1 MTTAFILIT
10 AILILG
16 GVIATVGDRIGTRVG
31 KKRLSLFNLRPK
43 KTAVLVTILTGVG
56 ISASTLAS
64 LFLVDEGLRDGVFK
78 LEDIQKDLRS
88 KREQLEGT
96 ANNLE
101 ITKRELAEARN
112 QQAQAQKKLEAINR
126 SLEAANTKQRLT
138 QAQLNKTIKQQAR
151 TEALLQGTQKK
162 LDQVATRYKSAIDEL
177 QTIIDERDSKIKE
190 IKQLRAESLQLK
202 EDRKRLIADANK
214 ALAEAE
220 AAINKRD
227 RELANRQEAIEKRDE
242 KIAQLDKQI
251 QERNSEI
258 TAREKM
264 IAQRQKVI
272 NEKQAR
278 LSELES
284 QQASLEQQLA
294 KLGQSNRDLRL
305 GKLALIRGQVI
316 AEAVVRVEKPEAA
329 KQAVIKLLQEANMNA
344 LNKLSEPGSDLSKDE
359 KSPILFATAKQIQQ
373 LSKQIDD
380 GREYVVRIFSAG
392 NYVRGEKRI
401 EFFADAAPNQIVFQR
416 GEVLATTTADPQN
429 MTPEQVSQRL
439 ELLISASQFRA
450 RNAGILESIQI
461 DGTIIRFVALLRQYN
476 QSLDIKAIAAQDTY
490 RAGPLKVKLVA
501 ILNGKIVFS
510 T

>member
-1 MTTAFILIT
+1 M
-10 AILILG
+10 G

-43 KTAVLVTILTGVG
+43 KTAVVVTILTGIG

-64 LFLVDEGLRDGVFK
+64 LFLVDEGLRKGVFE

-96 ANNLE
+96 ATNLE
-101 ITKRELAEARN
+101 ITKRELEEARK
-112 QQAQAQKKLEAINR
+112 QQAQAQKRLEAINR
-126 SLEAANTKQRLT
+126 SLQAANTKQRQT
-138 QAQLNKTIKQQAR
+138 QAQLNRTIKRQAR
-151 TEALLQGTQKK
+151 TQNLLQDTQTK
-162 LDQVATRYKSAIDEL
+162 LNQVAARYKKAIDEL
-177 QTIIDERDSKIKE
+177 QNIIDERDNKIKE
-190 IKQLRAESLQLK
+190 IKQLRAERQ
-202 EDRKRLIADANK
+202 RLFAEAKK
-214 ALAEAE
+214 ALNQAET
-220 AAINKRD
+220 AIGKRD
-227 RELANRQEAIEKRDE
+227 RELAKRQEAIEKRDQR
-242 KIAQLDKQI
+242 ITQLDKQI
-251 QERNSEI
+251 QERNAEI
-258 TAREKM
+258 TSREQM

-278 LSELES
+278 LSELET

-305 GKLALIRGQVI
+305 GKLALVRGQVI
-316 AEAVVRVEKPEAA
+316 AEAEIRVEKPEAA
-329 KQAVIKLLQEANMNA
+329 KQAVVKLLQEANRSA
-344 LNKLSEPGSDLSKDE
+344 LNKLSEPGSNSSKDR
-359 KSPILFATAKQIQQ
+359 KSSILFATAKQIQQ

-401 EFFADAAPNQIVFQR
+401 EFFADAAPNQIVFQG

-429 MTPEQVSQRL
+429 MTSDQVGQRL

-450 RNAGILESIQI
+450 RNAGILERIQI
-461 DGTIIRFVALLRQYN
+461 DGTFIRFVSLLRQYN
-476 QSLDIKAIAAQDTY
+476 QPLDIKAVAAKDTY
-490 RAGPLKVKLVA
+490 RAGPLKVKIVA
-501 ILNGKIVFS
+501 MLNGQIIFS

>member
-43 KTAVLVTILTGVG
+43 RTAVLVTILTGIG

-64 LFLVDEGLRDGVFK
+64 LFLVDEGLRKGVFE
-78 LEDIQKDLRS
+78 LEDIQRDLRL

-96 ANNLE
+96 TSNLE
-101 ITKRELAEARN
+101 ITKNELEQARK
-112 QQAQAQKKLEAINR
+112 QQAQAEQDLQIINR
-126 SLEAANTKQRLT
+126 SLQAANTKQRQT
-138 QAQLNKTIKQQAR
+138 QAQLNETLKQQAR
-151 TEALLQGTQKK
+151 TQALLQGTQSK
-162 LDQVATRYKSAIDEL
+162 LNQVAIRYKKAIEEL
-177 QTIIDERDSKIKE
+177 QSIIDERNNQIKE
-190 IKQLRAESLQLK
+190 IKQLRAE
-202 EDRKRLIADANK
+202 RRRLYLEAK
-214 ALAEAE
+214 LALEQAET
-220 AAINKRD
+220 AINKRD
-227 RELANRQEAIEKRDE
+227 RELDKRQEAIEKRDQ

-258 TAREKM
+258 ASREKM
-264 IAQRQKVI
+264 IAQRQIVI

-278 LSELES
+278 LSDLER
-284 QQASLEQQLA
+284 QQASLEQQLT

-305 GKLALIRGQVI
+305 GKLALVRGQVI
-316 AEAVVRVEKPEAA
+316 AEAVVSVEKPDAA
-329 KQAVIKLLQEANMNA
+329 EQAVIKLLQEANRSA
-344 LNKLSEPGSDLSKDE
+344 VQQLSEPGSNSGKNDQQS
-359 KSPILFATAKQIQQ
+359 ILFATAKQIQQ

-401 EFFADAAPNQIVFQR
+401 EFFADAATNEIVFQR
-416 GEVLATTTADPQN
+416 GEVLATTTADPQT
-429 MTPEQVSQRL
+429 MTPDQVRQRL

-450 RNAGILESIQI
+450 RNAGILENIQI
-461 DGTIIRFVALLRQYN
+461 EGTFIRFVALLRQYN
-476 QSLDIKAIAAQDTY
+476 QSLDIKAVAAQDTY

-501 ILNGKIVFS
+501 ILNGQIIFS